1 MTGASIG
8 EVRER
13 WNLRFV
19 RTWTTIGILLL
30 IAAVGWLL
38 SMISAAL
45 VPFALGLVIVLTLR
59 HPVELL
65 AKRMNRTVAVL
76 LCYLAAALVVG
87 IVLTFIIPPIY
98 GQIAQFISAVPDYA
112 RQAFK
117 LWDTYI
123 VHPKVGSGAPP
134 WLQSAV
140 AALRDQLVAGAGS
153 WSSAIA
159 QWAVSAGSSIAT
171 GVISM
176 AIAFIIGFYVLVD
189 LPRLQTEVFTIA
201 GERSREEL
209 THAIRTVIR
218 VLGGW
223 LRGTVIQSSVVAA
236 IIAIG
241 LTIVG
246 VPYALA
252 IGVIGGILN
261 IVPYLGPAI
270 ALVIAAGAGLFISP
284 GTAVWAIVVVVIA
297 QQLDSLVM
305 APRILGDQM
314 DLHPLLV
321 IFALLT
327 GAALFGVPGMVL
339 SVPVA
344 AVIKGLFVYWFEKR
358 SDRTLSTENGVLF
371 PTPKDEA
378 AAEEPEPSGSGEL
391 PSDDANGD
399 DTTA

>member
-1 MTGASIG
+1 VTGSSNG

-19 RTWTTIGILLL
+19 RVWAIIGTLLL
-30 IAAVGWLL
+30 IAAAGWLL
-38 SMISAAL
+38 SMISAAI
-45 VPFALGLVIVLTLR
+45 VPFGLGLVIVLMLR

-65 AKRMNRTVAVL
+65 ATRMNRTLAVL
-76 LCYLAAALVVG
+76 LCYLAAAIVVA

-98 GQIAQFISAVPDYA
+98 GQLAQFIQAVPDYA

-123 VHPKVGSGAPP
+123 VHPKVGTGAPA

-140 AALRDQLVAGAGS
+140 VALKDQLVAGAGS
-153 WSSAIA
+153 WSTAIA

-171 GVISM
+171 GIVSM

-201 GERSREEL
+201 GERSRDEL
-209 THAIRTVIR
+209 THAIRTIIR

-223 LRGTVIQSSVVAA
+223 LRGTVIQSTVVAA
-236 IIAIG
+236 IISIG

-252 IGVIGGILN
+252 IGVIGGLLN
-261 IVPYLGPAI
+261 IVPYLGPFI
-270 ALVIAAGAGLFISP
+270 ALLIAGGAGLFISP
-284 GTAVWAIVVVVIA
+284 THAIWALVVVVAA
-297 QQLDSLVM
+297 QQLDALVL
-305 APRILGDQM
+305 APRILGEQV

-321 IFALLT
+321 IFALLS

-344 AVIKGLFVYWFEKR
+344 AVLKGLFVYWFEKR
-358 SDRTLSTENGVLF
+358 SDRPLSTEDGVLF
-371 PTPKDEA
+371 PAAKSSEESDAGPEA
-378 AAEEPEPSGSGEL
+378 
-391 PSDDANGD
+391 
-399 DTTA
+399 

>member
-1 MTGASIG
+1 MTQASNG
-8 EVRER
+8 EVRDR

-19 RTWTTIGILLL
+19 RTWAIIGTVLLV
-30 IAAVGWLL
+30 AAVGWLL
-38 SMISAAL
+38 SMISVAI

-59 HPVELL
+59 TPVELL
-65 AKRMNRTVAVL
+65 ATRMNRTLAVL
-76 LCYLAAALVVG
+76 LCYLVAAIVVA

-98 GQIAQFISAVPDYA
+98 GQIAQFIQAVPDYA

-117 LWDTYI
+117 LWDAYI
-123 VHPKVGSGAPP
+123 VHPKVGTGAPA

-140 AALRDQLVAGAGS
+140 VALKDQLVAGAGS
-153 WSSAIA
+153 WSTAIA
-159 QWAVSAGSSIAT
+159 QWAVGAGSSIAT
-171 GVISM
+171 GIVSM

-201 GERSREEL
+201 GERSRDEL
-209 THAIRTVIR
+209 AHAIRTVIR

-223 LRGTVIQSSVVAA
+223 LRGTLIQSSVVAA
-236 IIAIG
+236 VISIG

-252 IGVIGGILN
+252 IGVMGGLLN
-261 IVPYLGPAI
+261 IVPYLGPFI
-270 ALVIAAGAGLFISP
+270 ALLIAAGAGLFISP
-284 GTAVWAIVVVVIA
+284 GAALWAIVVVVIA
-297 QQLDSLVM
+297 QQLDSLVL

-321 IFALLT
+321 IFSLLT

-358 SDRTLSTENGVLF
+358 SDRPLSTEDGVLF
-371 PTPKDEA
+371 PSSKDDEPIEEA
-378 AAEEPEPSGSGEL
+378 AGSGEL
-391 PSDDANGD
+391 PSEDAQGP
-399 DTTA
+399 A